1 MNRNV
6 LMITTIEGAE
16 NCARVIAEQ
25 ISAKVEVA
33 TSRRSG
39 LLALRREEF
48 GVVVVETNLAE
59 ADPEWADAV
68 WASAGLAMPV
78 QVNFALSGAARLARE
93 IKAALLRRDGEQA
106 IARRAVAA
114 EMENELKSS
123 VTGLLLESELALR
136 EPTVTAALEPKL
148 RHLVEL
154 AGILRERLRQ
164 SSGDAGSTSARL

>member
-1 MNRNV
+1 MSKNV
-6 LMITTIEGAE
+6 LMIATIEGVE

-33 TSRRSG
+33 SSKRAG

-48 GVVVVETNLAE
+48 GVVVVETNLVE
-59 ADPEWADAV
+59 ADPEWADALWV
-68 WASAGLAMPV
+68 SAGLAMPV

-93 IKAALLRRDGEQA
+93 VKAALQRREGEQA

-114 EMENELKSS
+114 ELENELKSS
-123 VTGLLLESELALR
+123 VTGLLLGSELALL
-136 EPTVTAALEPKL
+136 EPAVPASLEPKL

-154 AGILRERLRQ
+154 AGNLRERLRQ
-164 SSGDAGSTSARL
+164 ASGAAAA

>member
-1 MNRNV
+1 MSRDV
-6 LMITTIEGAE
+6 LIIATIDGAE

-25 ISAKVEVA
+25 ISARVEVA
-33 TSRRSG
+33 TSRRAG

-48 GVVVVETNLAE
+48 GVVVVEANLVE
-59 ADPEWADAV
+59 ADPEWADAL

-78 QVNFALSGAARLARE
+78 QVNFALSGASRLARE
-93 IKAALLRRDGEQA
+93 VKAALQRREGEQA
-106 IARRAVAA
+106 IARRQVAT

-136 EPTVTAALEPKL
+136 EPAVPASLEPKL

-154 AGILRERLRQ
+154 AGTLRERLRSQ
-164 SSGDAGSTSARL
+164 TRNASVQG